1 MPAFRARFAA
11 STHALT
17 MSCTPFVVNAF
28 GFGNASEYL
37 SADGA
42 HTSSGHPPF
51 IVVAV
56 APWLSHG
63 AIVDALHPA

>member
-1 MPAFRARFAA
+1 MNVSVTQSLDWFWKVQ
-11 STHALT
+11 LT
-17 MSCTPFVVNAF
+17 LIDLDT
-28 GFGNASEYL
+28 
-37 SADGA
+37 DGA

-63 AIVDALHPA
+63 AIVDALRPA